1 MKTNS
6 SIDLNIYLSD
16 NKSHKNKAKGEYNI
30 DMTRSRKEKYRLNM
44 DALFGTDISQDRLIN
59 EHFHKKRKLIYS
71 VISLLLTIIAVTG
84 IICMVIIHN
93 SGYRFAVG
101 SKKGG
106 ASYVGVVSTS
116 QIEEELS
123 KSSKDDLIYENLTV
137 FEPLTEGTV
146 VIVFIYLILLIIVLD
161 KRAESAKALKS
172 KAEFDRKAA
181 IIEQENLEKRAD
193 LISSIHKQAPDII
206 EESEEESD
214 EEHREEN
221 K

>member
-1 MKTNS
+1 MKTNC
-6 SIDLNIYLSD
+6 SIDLNTYLND
-16 NKSHKNKAKGEYNI
+16 NKSHKINAKGDRHDTKPKRKIQTEYGCPI
-30 DMTRSRKEKYRLNM
+30 WY
-44 DALFGTDISQDRLIN
+44 

-71 VISLLLTIIAVTG
+71 VVSILLTIIAISG

-93 SGYRFAVG
+93 NGYRFAVG

-116 QIEEELS
+116 QIEEELA
-123 KSSKDDLIYENLTV
+123 KSSKDDLVYENLTV

-161 KRAESAKALKS
+161 KRAESATALKA
-172 KAEFDRKAA
+172 KAEYDRKAA

-193 LISSIHKQAPDII
+193 FISSIHKQAPDII
-206 EESEEESD
+206 EEYEEESEEERGED
-214 EEHREEN
+214 NKQYEE
-221 K
+221 

>member
-1 MKTNS
+1 M
-6 SIDLNIYLSD
+6 
-16 NKSHKNKAKGEYNI
+16 
-30 DMTRSRKEKYRLNM
+30 
-44 DALFGTDISQDRLIN
+44 
-59 EHFHKKRKLIYS
+59 
-71 VISLLLTIIAVTG
+71 
-84 IICMVIIHN
+84 
-93 SGYRFAVG
+93 
-101 SKKGG
+101 
-106 ASYVGVVSTS
+106 
-116 QIEEELS
+116 
-123 KSSKDDLIYENLTV
+123 IYENLTV

-206 EESEEESD
+206 EESEEESE